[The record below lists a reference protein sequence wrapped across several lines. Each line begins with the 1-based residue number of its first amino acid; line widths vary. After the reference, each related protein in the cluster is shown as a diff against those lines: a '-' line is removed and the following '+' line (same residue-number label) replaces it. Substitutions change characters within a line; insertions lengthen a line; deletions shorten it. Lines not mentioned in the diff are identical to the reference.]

1 MEDVREDGAAGPI
14 IRVEGLGRDY
24 PVGTGVVRALRYFD
38 VTIERG
44 DFVAIMGPSGS
55 GKSTAMHLLGCLD
68 RPTSGRYFLDGI
80 DVSALDR
87 DALAG
92 IRNRKIGFV
101 FQAFNLLPRANALR
115 NVELPLTYGKTPQA
129 ERAARAADALKTV
142 GLADR
147 MDHRPAQ
154 LSGGQ
159 MQRVAIARAIV
170 NQPVLLLA
178 DEPTGALDTRTGI
191 EIMALFQR
199 LNTEGRTVII
209 VTHEPEIAQFA
220 KRILRFRDGRLEED
234 ERIAEPADAAALLAG
249 SARSAA

>member
-1 MEDVREDGAAGPI
+1 MEGARDDGTAGPI

-24 PVGTGVVRALRYFD
+24 PVGTGVVRALRDFD
-38 VTIERG
+38 VTIGRG

-115 NVELPLTYGKTPQA
+115 NVELPLTYGKTPRA
-129 ERAARAADALKTV
+129 ERTARAAEALTTV

-170 NQPVLLLA
+170 NRPILLLA

-199 LNTEGRTVII
+199 LNAEGRTVII
-209 VTHEPEIAQFA
+209 VTHEAEIAQFA

-234 ERIAEPADAAALLAG
+234 ERVPDPADAAVLLAG
-249 SARSAA
+249 SERNAA

>member
-1 MEDVREDGAAGPI
+1 MDGASGPI
-14 IRVEGLGRDY
+14 IRAEGLGRDY
-24 PVGTGVVRALRYFD
+24 AVGTGVVRALRDFD
-38 VTIERG
+38 IAIERG

-68 RPTSGRYFLDGI
+68 RPTAGRYFLDGT

-92 IRNRKIGFV
+92 IRNAKIGFV
-101 FQAFNLLPRANALR
+101 FQAFNLLPRATALR
-115 NVELPLTYGKTPQA
+115 NVELPLTYGKTPRA
-129 ERAARAADALKTV
+129 ERTARAAEALTTV

-170 NQPVLLLA
+170 NRPILLLA

-199 LNTEGRTVII
+199 LNAEGRTVII
-209 VTHEPEIAQFA
+209 VTHEAEIAQFA

-234 ERIAEPADAAALLAG
+234 ERVPDPADAAVLLAG
-249 SARSAA
+249 SERNAA